1 MGFSTQSKGY
11 RVYNLRT
18 KKLMISRDVEFDE
31 NAAWNWDEKVRE
43 NQSQFTRTAA
53 INSKTRT
60 NRGYR
65 R

>member
-1 MGFSTQSKGY
+1 M
-11 RVYNLRT
+11 YNLRK
-18 KKLMISRDVEFDE
+18 KKLMISQDVEFDE
-31 NAAWNWDEKVRE
+31 NAAWNWDEKKVE
-43 NQSQFTRTAA
+43 KISLNLFTRTAA